1 MRDAMIEYG
10 GLRDLLRERG
20 HEVPDGEP
28 GGDALRD
35 RPDRALVSAGL
46 VGEAEMAEALAAYL
60 GVPFAG
66 TERFPA
72 APLEAGGATLSFLRQ
87 SRILPVEERADLL
100 ILAVAD
106 PLDRSALQAMELLVG
121 KEIRLEVA
129 SPSDLD
135 RAFDRLYGQ
144 GADTAL
150 AQQGEKAAATG
161 EDGPAVRLLE
171 DLVRTAISNRAS
183 DLHLEP
189 SGAGLRL
196 RYRIDGRLMELGA
209 RPPAYLTDMLV
220 GRIKVL
226 SGLNIA
232 EKRLPQDGRA
242 SMSVAGRKI
251 DIRVSTAPTL
261 NGESVVLRLL
271 DPERGPTDIE
281 RLGLAPPVAEALT
294 AVLAA
299 PHGMVLATGPTGS
312 GKTTTLYAALR
323 RLNLAERKIVT
334 LEDPIEYRLDGVNQ
348 IQVNPR
354 IGLGFANLLRSV
366 LRHDPDVIMVGE
378 IRDEETAR
386 LAVQAALTGHLVL
399 STLHTNDAPGAAARL
414 MDMGIEPYLLSAS
427 LRAVLAQR
435 LVRRLC
441 PECGGK
447 ERVEEVAATRLG
459 LPSGSEIGKAVG
471 CPRCHQTGYRGRLVL
486 SEIMPMDELLE
497 AAIAGRA
504 DASRLRSVLDKDLSM
519 LADARRRLLAGETTA
534 GEVLAVLGGARA

>member
-1 MRDAMIEYG
+1 MIDYT
-10 GLRDLLRERG
+10 GLRDLLRDRG
-20 HEVPDGEP
+20 HDVPEDDP
-28 GGDALRD
+28 GHPAAAPG

-60 GVPFAG
+60 NIPFAG
-66 TERFPA
+66 PERFPA
-72 APLEAGGATLSFLRQ
+72 APLAAGGATLSFLRQ
-87 SRILPVEERADLL
+87 SRILPVAEDATSLT
-100 ILAVAD
+100 LAMAD
-106 PLDRSALQAMELLVG
+106 PLDRDAVQAMRLLVG
-121 KEIRLEVA
+121 KEIHLEA
-129 SPSDLD
+129 ANPSDLD
-135 RAFDRLYGQ
+135 RAFDRLYGEGG
-144 GADTAL
+144 GAVPADGGETAMRTP
-150 AQQGEKAAATG
+150 A

-189 SGAGLRL
+189 AGGGLRL

-226 SGLNIA
+226 AGLNIA

-242 SMSVAGRKI
+242 SMTVAGRKI

-261 NGESVVLRLL
+261 NGESIVLRLL

-281 RLGLAPPVAEALT
+281 SLGLAAPVAAALT
-294 AVLAA
+294 EVLSA

-366 LRHDPDVIMVGE
+366 LRHDPDIIMVGE

-441 PECGGK
+441 PDCRDRK
-447 ERVEEVAATRLG
+447 PVDAAVAARLG
-459 LPSGSEIGKAVG
+459 LAPGTEIGTAAG
-471 CPRCHQTGYRGRLVL
+471 CARCHETGYRGRLVL
-486 SEIMPMDELLE
+486 SEIMPMDSRLE
-497 AAIAGRA
+497 AAIAARA
-504 DASRLRSVLDKDLSM
+504 DAGRLRSVLDPDLSM
-519 LADARRRLLAGETTA
+519 LADARRRLVSGETTA
-534 GEVLAVLGGARA
+534 EEVLAVLGGARI

>member
-1 MRDAMIEYG
+1 MIDYT

-20 HEVPDGEP
+20 HDLPDG
-28 GGDALRD
+28 ALTD
-35 RPDRALVSAGL
+35 PERPDRALVSAGL

-60 GVPFAG
+60 NIPFAG
-66 TERFPA
+66 PERFPA
-72 APLEAGGATLSFLRQ
+72 APFAAGGATLSFLRQ
-87 SRILPVEERADLL
+87 SRILPVAEDARSLT
-100 ILAVAD
+100 LAMAD
-106 PLDRSALQAMELLVG
+106 PLDRDAVQAMGLLVG
-121 KEIRLEVA
+121 KDIRLEVA

-135 RAFDRLYGQ
+135 RAFDRLYGKGGD
-144 GADTAL
+144 GAVAVSAEPDV
-150 AQQGEKAAATG
+150 GGAA

-189 SGAGLRL
+189 AGGGLRL

-226 SGLNIA
+226 AGLNIA

-242 SMSVAGRKI
+242 SMNVAGRKI

-281 RLGLAPPVAEALT
+281 SLGLAGPVASALT
-294 AVLAA
+294 DVLSA

-366 LRHDPDVIMVGE
+366 LRHDPDIIMVGE

-441 PECGGK
+441 PDCRSMAPAETTIA
-447 ERVEEVAATRLG
+447 ERLG
-459 LPSGSEIGKAVG
+459 LQPGTEIGRAVG
-471 CPRCHQTGYRGRLVL
+471 CARCHETGYRGRLVL
-486 SEIMPMDELLE
+486 SEIMPMDSRLE
-497 AAIAGRA
+497 AAIAERA
-504 DASRLRSVLDKDLSM
+504 DAGRLRSVLDPDLSM
-519 LADARRRLLAGETTA
+519 PADARRRLVAGETTA
-534 GEVLAVLGGARA
+534 EEVLSVLGGART